1 MNGLTVALGDVTY
14 RVERPW
20 GEVPAG
26 QGVPSDVA
34 VTRDGRVLVLL
45 RRDPTVDP
53 AWPAVIV
60 LSPEGR
66 RLAAWGE
73 EILDGHFLAAH
84 PDGRV
89 FVVDRDMHEVVVF
102 DADGRRIGGLGMRG
116 VPGAP
121 FNAPCDV
128 AFGADGTV
136 YVADGYGNSLVHRFD
151 ASGTLVGSWGR
162 PGAGPGE
169 FTTPHSIAVLPDGR
183 VAVADRENN
192 RVQVFTPDGRFL
204 ASWSDHHKPMSLSV
218 DGAGRLWVTDQVPR
232 LSVLSGEGALVGRCR
247 PVLNGAHG
255 MALAADGTVVLS
267 EQNPPR
273 VTRLVPVA

>member
-1 MNGLTVALGDVTY
+1 MLVVALGDARY

-34 VTRDGRVLVLL
+34 VAPDGRVLVLL
-45 RRDPTVDP
+45 RRDPAVDP
-53 AWPAVIV
+53 VRPAVIV

-73 EILDGHFLAAH
+73 AVQDGHMLAVA

-102 DADGRRIGGLGMRG
+102 DMAGRRLGGLGTRG
-116 VPGAP
+116 GPGAP

-128 AFGADGTV
+128 AFGPDGSI

-151 ASGTLVGSWGR
+151 AAGKPSGRWGR
-162 PGAGPGE
+162 PGSGPGE
-169 FTTPHSIAVLPDGR
+169 FSTPHSVAVLADGR

-192 RVQVFTPDGRFL
+192 RVQVFTADGTWL
-204 ASWSDHHKPMSLSV
+204 ASWSDHHKPMSVSA
-218 DGAGRLWVTDQVPR
+218 DGAGRVWVTDQVPR
-232 LSVLSGEGALVGRCR
+232 LSLLTAEGALVGRCR

-255 MALAADGTVVLS
+255 MALAPDGTVLLS

-273 VTRLVPVA
+273 VTRLVRVV